1 VRANILKIL
10 PYSFVCM
17 ENFLTPGIAD
27 MTTDLDNFNDVLT
40 DLKNGKQIILVDDK
54 HRENEGDL
62 VILTHFATPEN
73 ISFMINQGR
82 GLICAVISLERSRSL
97 EIPLQTS
104 VNRSSFNTPF
114 GVSVDLEAVTRIG
127 VSSTSRSETIQ
138 ALGNP
143 EVGASSF
150 KSPGH
155 VFPLIAHPKGVMGRR
170 GQTEGSYDLAR
181 ILGVPCP
188 SAVICEVLSDD
199 GTMMRG
205 KDLRRY
211 SDQHGLK
218 ITSVESVFQYR
229 LSNEPFFQ
237 MTAHASRTIS
247 DAQFEIYVFE
257 DEIDGCEHLA
267 LVHNTGDGRGARR
280 PIVRLHSECLTGD
293 LFGSRRCDCGGQL
306 QSGLAQV
313 IERGSGV
320 VIYLRQEGRGIG
332 LANKIRAYDLQDAG
346 LDTVDANTRLGLEV
360 DARDYRIAGKIL
372 KMLKFDN
379 FDLLTNN
386 PDKLEALKRSGFS
399 GIERIALQVPVD
411 EFNLEYLEAKKGRM
425 GHYL

>member
-1 VRANILKIL
+1 
-10 PYSFVCM
+10 
-17 ENFLTPGIAD
+17 
-27 MTTDLDNFNDVLT
+27 MTTDLDNFNDVLA
-40 DLKNGKQIILVDDK
+40 DLKNGRQIILIDDK

-73 ISFMINQGR
+73 LSFMINHGR
-82 GLICAVISLERSRSL
+82 GLICAVISLERSRVL

-114 GVSVDLEAVTRIG
+114 GVSVDLGSVARCGI
-127 VSSTSRSETIQ
+127 SAASRAETIQ

-143 EVGASSF
+143 EIGASNF

-188 SAVICEVLSDD
+188 SAVICEVLHYD
-199 GTMMRG
+199 GSMMRG
-205 KDLRRY
+205 KDLREYADR
-211 SDQHGLK
+211 HGLK
-218 ITSVESVFQYR
+218 ITSVESVAQYR

-237 MTAHASRTIS
+237 MTAHSERTIS
-247 DAQFEIYVFE
+247 DARFEVYVFE
-257 DEIDGCEHLA
+257 DEIDGSEHLA
-267 LVHNTGDGRGARR
+267 LVHHKGDGDSTRR

-306 QSGLAQV
+306 QSGITQIV
-313 IERGSGV
+313 ERGAGV

-332 LANKIRAYDLQDAG
+332 LANKIRAYNLQDAG
-346 LDTVDANTRLGLEV
+346 LDTVDANTSLGLEV

-372 KMLKFDN
+372 KMLDFNN

-386 PDKLEALKRSGFS
+386 PEKIEALKQSGFS
-399 GIERIALQVPVD
+399 GIERLALQIPVD
-411 EFNLEYLEAKKGRM
+411 EFNRQYLKAKQGRM

>member
-1 VRANILKIL
+1 M
-10 PYSFVCM
+10 S
-17 ENFLTPGIAD
+17 
-27 MTTDLDNFNDVLT
+27 TDLDDFNDVLA
-40 DLKNGKQIILVDDK
+40 DLKNGRQIILVDDK

-62 VILTHFATPEN
+62 VILTRFATPDN
-73 ISFMINQGR
+73 ISFMINHGR
-82 GLICAVISLERSRSL
+82 GLICAVISLERSRNL

-114 GVSVDLEAVTRIG
+114 GVSIDLEAVAMVG
-127 VSSTSRSETIQ
+127 VSAESRAKTIQ

-143 EVGASSF
+143 EVGASNF

-181 ILGVPCP
+181 ILGVSCP
-188 SAVICEVLSDD
+188 SAVICEVLNDD

-205 KDLRRY
+205 KDLREYADR
-211 SDQHGLK
+211 HGLK
-218 ITSVESVFQYR
+218 ITSVESVMQFR

-237 MTAHASRTIS
+237 MTVHTSRMIA
-247 DAQFEIYVFE
+247 DAEFEVYVFE
-257 DEIDGCEHLA
+257 DEIDGSEHLA
-267 LVHNTGDGRGARR
+267 LVHKGRGDEARR

-306 QSGLAQV
+306 QSGISQV
-313 IERGSGV
+313 VERGAGV
-320 VIYLRQEGRGIG
+320 IIYLRQEGRGIG
-332 LANKIRAYDLQDAG
+332 LANKIRAYNLQDAG

-372 KMLKFDN
+372 KMLNFDN

-386 PDKLEALKRSGFS
+386 PAKIEALKQSGFS
-399 GIERIALQVPVD
+399 GIERIALRVPVD
-411 EFNLEYLEAKKGRM
+411 EYNLQYLSTKKGRM

>member
-1 VRANILKIL
+1 M
-10 PYSFVCM
+10 ST
-17 ENFLTPGIAD
+17 E
-27 MTTDLDNFNDVLT
+27 LDDFNEVLA
-40 DLKNGKQIILVDDK
+40 DLKNGRQIILVDDK

-62 VILTHFATPEN
+62 VILNHFATPDT
-73 ISFMINQGR
+73 ISFMINHGR
-82 GLICAVISLERSRSL
+82 GLICAVISLERSRAL

-114 GVSVDLEAVTRIG
+114 GVSIDLETVTRSG
-127 VSSTSRSETIQ
+127 VSATSRAATIR

-143 EVGASSF
+143 EIGASHF
-150 KSPGH
+150 KSPGN

-188 SAVICEVLSDD
+188 GAVICEVLNDD

-205 KDLRRY
+205 QDLREYASR
-211 SDQHGLK
+211 HGLK
-218 ITSVESVFQYR
+218 ITSVESVVQYR

-237 MTAHASRTIS
+237 MTAHTSRMIA
-247 DAQFEIYVFE
+247 DAQFEVYVFE

-267 LVHNTGDGRGARR
+267 LVHHGGDANSYRR

-306 QSGLAQV
+306 QSGIAQV
-313 IERGSGV
+313 VERGAGI

-372 KMLKFDN
+372 KMLNFDN

-386 PDKLEALKRSGFS
+386 PDKIAALKQSGFS
-399 GIERIALQVPVD
+399 GIERLALQVPVD
-411 EFNLEYLEAKKGRM
+411 EFNVQYLETKKGRM

>member
-1 VRANILKIL
+1 
-10 PYSFVCM
+10 M
-17 ENFLTPGIAD
+17 LTDID
-27 MTTDLDNFNDVLT
+27 DFNDVLT

-62 VILTHFATPEN
+62 VILTHLVTPRD
-73 ISFMINQGR
+73 ISFMINHGR
-82 GLICAVISLERSRSL
+82 GLICAVISVERSRSL

-114 GVSVDLEAVTRIG
+114 GVSVDLEVLARTGVTAN
-127 VSSTSRSETIQ
+127 SRSETIQ

-143 EVGASSF
+143 KVGASDF

-211 SDQHGLK
+211 ADHHGLK

-237 MTAHASRTIS
+237 MTTHTSRMIF
-247 DAQFEIYVFE
+247 DAQFEVYVFE

-267 LVHNTGDGRGARR
+267 LVHHTGDSCDSRR

-306 QSGLAQV
+306 ESAIAQV
-313 IERGSGV
+313 VERGSGV
-320 VIYLRQEGRGIG
+320 IVYLRQEGRGIG
-332 LANKIRAYDLQDAG
+332 LANKIRAYDLQDGG

-372 KMLKFDN
+372 KILKYDN

-386 PDKLEALKRSGFS
+386 PDKLEALKHGGFS
-399 GIERIALQVPVD
+399 GVKRLALQIPVD
-411 EFNLEYLEAKKGRM
+411 EFNLQYLQAKKGRM